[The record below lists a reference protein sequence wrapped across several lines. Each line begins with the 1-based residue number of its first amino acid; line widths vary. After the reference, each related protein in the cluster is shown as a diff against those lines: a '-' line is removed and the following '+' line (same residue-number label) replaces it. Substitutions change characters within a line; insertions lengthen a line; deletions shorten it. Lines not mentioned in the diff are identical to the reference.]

1 VGKKLG
7 TVAIVLGAFLLVL
20 AALSKFYMYDRL
32 AVVPLNQETTSIS
45 ATEEGADGT
54 ILDIPGG
61 LKEVQTPLKSTRVVQ
76 GDVEASKEASDELDR
91 DVAVWK
97 TFVCTDRPD
106 FDCSSGDTPLA
117 STYDVVAFDRHTG
130 EAVSWDGTRTES
142 NGTTVRGSFEGQYF
156 KFPFDTKK
164 KDYKF
169 WDGTIK
175 QATTAKFVKETELE
189 GMKVY
194 QFEQVIEPTK
204 TGTIAVPG
212 TLAGVPNPTVTA
224 DRIYSNT
231 RVLNVEPTTGVI
243 IRGGETQDGW
253 LEYQGERIAT
263 TTEASLQ
270 YTDQNVKDTVDE
282 YSSKVTLLNAIQ
294 TWIPLGGLILGLVLI
309 GLGVVL
315 VLRKRAEG
323 GESRAT
329 DERVRTTA

>member
-1 VGKKLG
+1 MGKKLG

-61 LKEVQTPLKSTRVVQ
+61 LVEKQTPLKSTRTVQ
-76 GDVEASKEASDELDR
+76 GDVEMSKEASDELDR

-97 TFVCTDRPD
+97 TFTCTDTPD
-106 FDCSSGDTPLA
+106 FDCGSGETPLS
-117 STYDVVAFDRHTG
+117 STYDIVAFDRHTG

-142 NGTTVRGSFEGQYF
+142 NGTTVRGAFEGQYF

-175 QATTAKFVKETELE
+175 QATTAKFVEEDEIE
-189 GMKVY
+189 GMKVFK
-194 QFEQVIEPTK
+194 FEQVIEPTK
-204 TGTIAVPG
+204 TGTIQVPG
-212 TLAGVPNPTVTA
+212 DLAGVDKPTVTA

-231 RVLNVEPTTGVI
+231 RTLYVEPTTGATI
-243 IRGGETQDGW
+243 KGGESQDGY
-253 LEYQGERIAT
+253 LEADGERGAT
-263 TTEASLQ
+263 TTKATLEYTEDYVADNVEEYKSTASLLNLI
-270 YTDQNVKDTVDE
+270 QNT
-282 YSSKVTLLNAIQ
+282 
-294 TWIPLGGLILGLVLI
+294 IPLVGTIVGLILI
-309 GLGVVL
+309 ALGAFL
-315 VLRKRAEG
+315 FMRG
-323 GESRAT
+323 SRRENDEAKKEYAT
-329 DERVRTTA
+329 V